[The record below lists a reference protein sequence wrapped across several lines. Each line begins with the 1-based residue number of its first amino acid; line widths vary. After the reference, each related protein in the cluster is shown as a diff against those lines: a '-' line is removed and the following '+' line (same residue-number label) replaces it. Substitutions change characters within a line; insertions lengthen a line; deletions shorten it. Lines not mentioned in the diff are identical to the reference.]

1 MVGGDVG
8 GGDQNR
14 GLGDGGELRDGGGA
28 CPTQHHIGGG
38 HHQGHIID
46 VLPNLDARA
55 LQSQAPAADLLLHP
69 AIVPPGP
76 VDVVEGGSVI
86 AFTGNELAHLPVH
99 HLRPQGTPV
108 GQQKR
113 PLIGQPQLF
122 PGLLPGIAEKVAPH
136 RGSGDHHLLRVVI
149 VAPALLKAH
158 HHPVH
163 HLGQSLG
170 GQAGHGVGLVD
181 GGGDVPPGGLLHY
194 GVGGVAPGAHHQIRL
209 KFVQDAGRLLLGS
222 DHVPHRAQVVG
233 DIRRRE
239 GAVKI
244 GDGHRADLIAL
255 FGDQVVFH
263 PAIRSHEQ
271 DLAVRVPLL
280 EDPGQRH
287 RRIDMSRRAAAGK
300 KDIHGITPLSRLGRG
315 RALRRGRPAACLP
328 PDQSFLGAGICL
340 DMLNT
345 IPISASWIIS
355 AVPP

>member
-1 MVGGDVG
+1 M
-8 GGDQNR
+8 
-14 GLGDGGELRDGGGA
+14 
-28 CPTQHHIGGG
+28 
-38 HHQGHIID
+38 
-46 VLPNLDARA
+46 RA
-55 LQSQAPAADLLLHP
+55 
-69 AIVPPGP
+69 G
-76 VDVVEGGSVI
+76 
-86 AFTGNELAHLPVH
+86 
-99 HLRPQGTPV
+99 
-108 GQQKR
+108 
-113 PLIGQPQLF
+113 
-122 PGLLPGIAEKVAPH
+122 
-136 RGSGDHHLLRVVI
+136 
-149 VAPALLKAH
+149 
-158 HHPVH
+158 
-163 HLGQSLG
+163 
-170 GQAGHGVGLVD
+170 
-181 GGGDVPPGGLLHY
+181 
-194 GVGGVAPGAHHQIRL
+194 
-209 KFVQDAGRLLLGS
+209 LLLGS

-255 FGDQVVFH
+255 LGDQVVFH

-300 KDIHGITPLSRLGRG
+300 KDIHGITPLSRLGRR
-315 RALRRGRPAACLP
+315 RALRRGCPAACLP